1 MARRAV
7 TAVFGTQNQAYDAA
21 SEIKKLEK
29 SKGVHVRQAAIV
41 TKDSKGNV
49 HVPDTKGDEVP
60 WGTLGGPIVGGL
72 IGLIAGPAG
81 AAVGAAGG
89 LFAGWTGDM
98 VRLGMDE
105 DVLRSVAAE
114 VNPGDTA
121 IVAELD
127 EASTAPVDMIV
138 ASHDGRIY
146 RTDLWA

>member
-7 TAVFGTQNQAYDAA
+7 TAVFTNQNQAYDAA
-21 SEIKKLEK
+21 SEIKKLEGE
-29 SKGVHVRQAAIV
+29 GVRISQAAVV

-49 HVPDTKGDEVP
+49 RVPDTKGDEIP

-81 AAVGAAGG
+81 AAIGAGTG

-105 DVLRSVAAE
+105 DVVRSVAAE

-121 IVAELD
+121 IVAEI
-127 EASTAPVDMIV
+127 EEGSTEPVDRIV
-138 ASHDGRIY
+138 ASHGGRIY
-146 RTDLWA
+146 RTDLWS

>member
-7 TAVFGTQNQAYDAA
+7 TAVFHNQNQAYDAA
-21 SEIKKLEK
+21 SEIRNLD
-29 SKGVHVRQAAIV
+29 GVRVRQAAIV
-41 TKDSKGNV
+41 TKDSKGNLR
-49 HVPDTKGDEVP
+49 VPDTKGDEVP

-81 AAVGAAGG
+81 AAIGAASG

-121 IVAELD
+121 IVAEI
-127 EASTAPVDMIV
+127 EEGSTEPVDKIV
-138 ASHDGRIY
+138 ARHEGRIY
-146 RTDLWA
+146 RTDLWS